1 MSGKQQAGAVD
12 GALGAAPLKL
22 RVHDAKDLRALAT
35 CLQDALVPLADVAYL
50 KSEKRFVMVA
60 NRFMWERGAE
70 DAPAPEPAPEPVAA
84 NGAASG
90 AASGDQSADAG
101 FEEADAGPLYYRVNC
116 AVCFDRVR
124 KVRFRGLD
132 PREKGQ
138 ILNLLTIEVAPGEP
152 GEVAPGAVLLVFS
165 GGGTIRLEVR
175 NIRCH
180 LEDLG
185 EPWPTRWRPSHAEPE
200 SGSEPAPESV

>member
-1 MSGKQQAGAVD
+1 MSGKPQADAAPD
-12 GALGAAPLKL
+12 GSPPDGAPLKL
-22 RVHDAKDLRALAT
+22 RAHDAEDLGALAA
-35 CLQDALVPLADVAYL
+35 CLQDALVPLAEVVYL

-70 DAPAPEPAPEPVAA
+70 DAPAPEPMAT
-84 NGAASG
+84 
-90 AASGDQSADAG
+90 SGDQSGAVNRDESADAG
-101 FEEADAGPLYYRVNC
+101 FEEAEAGPLYYRVNC

-132 PREKGQ
+132 PREKDQ
-138 ILNLLTIEVAPGEP
+138 ILNLLTIEVEP
-152 GEVAPGAVLLVFS
+152 GEVEPGAAAPGVVLLVFS

-175 NIRCH
+175 AIRCH

-185 EPWPTRWRPSHAEPE
+185 EPWPTRWRPSHAEAE
-200 SGSEPAPESV
+200 PESV

>member
-1 MSGKQQAGAVD
+1 MSGKPQAGGGAAVD
-12 GALGAAPLKL
+12 GAPGGAPLKL

-70 DAPAPEPAPEPVAA
+70 DAPAPEPM
-84 NGAASG
+84 AASG
-90 AASGDQSADAG
+90 AVNGDESADAG
-101 FEEADAGPLYYRVNC
+101 FEEAEAGPRYYRVNC
-116 AVCFDRVR
+116 AVCFDWVR
-124 KVRFRGLD
+124 NVRFRGLD
-132 PREKGQ
+132 PRDKDQ
-138 ILNLLTIEVAPGEP
+138 ILNLLTVEAAPGT
-152 GEVAPGAVLLVFS
+152 VLLVFS

-175 NIRCH
+175 DFRCH

-185 EPWPTRWRPSHAEPE
+185 EPWPTRWRPSHAGAEPE
-200 SGSEPAPESV
+200 SEPV